1 MAITLA
7 DIARELGVSKMTV
20 SRAINNHPL
29 INSQTRERVLE
40 VARRLN
46 YQPNQHARAL
56 ATNRSYLIGVV
67 VPDLMNL
74 YFAEVTRAIESVT
87 RPAGFQL
94 LICSTEED
102 ATREL
107 DQVEALLHRTDGL
120 IISSVLKPTDTSAYR
135 KLIKDG
141 ARIVLV
147 DRTMK
152 DLRSPS
158 VATDNVRVG
167 KLATEHLIN
176 LGHRRIGHLCGDASS
191 VSVERFEGYKQA
203 LAKRKLRYVQSQ
215 VRRCGLLESEGYTA
229 MRGWLAEGNVPDA
242 IFAVN
247 DPAAIGAMQAME
259 EAGVRVGDE
268 IALVGAGNIHYGDM
282 LRTPLTTVSWSRNEM
297 GQQAARLLIGLI
309 DNELTR
315 SKPQTIVLPP
325 ELVIRNSC
333 GAKPFVAEDVS
344 YAARFGMPAA
354 TV

>member
-1 MAITLA
+1 
-7 DIARELGVSKMTV
+7 
-20 SRAINNHPL
+20 
-29 INSQTRERVLE
+29 
-40 VARRLN
+40 
-46 YQPNQHARAL
+46 
-56 ATNRSYLIGVV
+56 
-67 VPDLMNL
+67 MNL

-94 LICSTEED
+94 LICSTDED

-107 DQVEALLHRTDGL
+107 HQVEALLNRTDGL
-120 IISSVLKPTDTSAYR
+120 IISSVLNPTDTRAYR

-141 ARIVLV
+141 AKIVLV

-191 VSVERFEGYKQA
+191 VSAERLEGYKQA
-203 LAKRKLRYVQSQ
+203 LAKRKLRYMQSQ
-215 VRRCGLLESEGYTA
+215 VRPCGLLESEGYTA
-229 MRGWLAEGNVPDA
+229 MRDWLAEGDVPDA

-297 GQQAARLLIGLI
+297 GQQAARLLVELI
-309 DNELTR
+309 DNGTTR

-333 GAKPFVAEDVS
+333 GAKPFAIAQVS
-344 YAARFGMPAA
+344 YAARFGIPAA
-354 TV
+354 TA